1 MKKNKKSLR
10 PSIQSIDES
19 RPVSSQE
26 VFQNQV
32 LRPILKL
39 QHEIIIFTVAH
50 AIHQQAN
57 TYESLNELEQEKFI
71 SRLLSKNISLLN
83 QLKGIVLGMMT
94 IDELTSYKD
103 DERNLSKRIISMLK
117 KRILDSSSEVH
128 AINVT

>member
-1 MKKNKKSLR
+1 MKKNK
-10 PSIQSIDES
+10 
-19 RPVSSQE
+19 
-26 VFQNQV
+26 N
-32 LRPILKL
+32 
-39 QHEIIIFTVAH
+39 